1 MTYTSNESGRT
12 EVYVRPFP
20 GPGAKVQVSVAGG
33 DQPTW
38 SPSGREIFYRD
49 ATKMVAAAV
58 QLAPTFAVTSR
69 TPLFTDS
76 FLRSGTLDYDVLP
89 DGGFVMLQPSAA
101 SQLMVITN
109 WQSSV
114 TRAGKK

>member
-1 MTYTSNESGRT
+1 MS
-12 EVYVRPFP
+12 
-20 GPGAKVQVSVAGG
+20 GG

-69 TPLFTDS
+69 TPLFTDG
-76 FLRSGTLDYDVLP
+76 FVRSGTLDYDVLP

-109 WQSSV
+109 WQAPV
-114 TRAGKK
+114 TKPQAK

>member
-1 MTYTSNESGRT
+1 MQNTVPSARKT
-12 EVYVRPFP
+12 
-20 GPGAKVQVSVAGG
+20 
-33 DQPTW
+33 
-38 SPSGREIFYRD
+38 PSGREIFYRD
-49 ATKMVAAAV
+49 ATKMVAAAL

-76 FLRSGTLDYDVLP
+76 FLRSGTPDYDVLP

-114 TRAGKK
+114 TKPRAK